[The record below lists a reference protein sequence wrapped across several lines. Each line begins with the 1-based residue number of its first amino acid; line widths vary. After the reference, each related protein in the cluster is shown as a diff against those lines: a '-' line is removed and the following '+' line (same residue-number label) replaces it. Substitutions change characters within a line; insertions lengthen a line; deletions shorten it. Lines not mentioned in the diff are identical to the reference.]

1 MSFWGGFV
9 EGFAK
14 TAKEEIDKDV
24 ARTNKIVD
32 DTVNISVNKALEIQ
46 EEIKKDK
53 KRIKDE
59 IGMLTAQ
66 DFSLPVAASIV
77 KAGMTSAMIKL
88 RNNPKNRLGADQLW
102 DGTTKFAQDNKLT
115 VQDVVNKLSYQEPLD
130 YGNLN
135 VATPKGSLLGALG
148 LAPEVDTRVQEGIMS
163 RVGKLDTSVDRSD
176 IAILPG
182 SIPLEAKKQFDT
194 DTKLSISQTINE
206 LIAEKNLKGGLTP
219 EKQNQ
224 LNDLLVIQNPKID
237 KILTLQNIM
246 GKTGENNIIGSK
258 LPIDMTRL
266 KELAKKA
273 QAGDKEAKATVEAY
287 LLDLATKDKLKAK
300 NLANSLGVSILE
312 NN

>member
-32 DTVNISVNKALEIQ
+32 DTVNISVNKALEMQ

-53 KRIKDE
+53 KRIRDE
-59 IGMLTAQ
+59 IEMLTTQ
-66 DFSLPVAASIV
+66 GFSLPKAASIV
-77 KAGMTSAMIKL
+77 KAGMTSKMITL

-163 RVGKLDTSVDRSD
+163 RVGKLDTGVDRSD
-176 IAILPG
+176 IAIIPG

-194 DTKLSISQTINE
+194 ETNLTMDQEILKLKKKRIRDPKNFSEEDRLLLEDLQQFKKDTFESQIASGTSTI
-206 LIAEKNLKGGLTP
+206 AAR
-219 EKQNQ
+219 
-224 LNDLLVIQNPKID
+224 
-237 KILTLQNIM
+237 
-246 GKTGENNIIGSK
+246 
-258 LPIDMTRL
+258 PIDQSYL
-266 KELAKKA
+266 KYLYE
-273 QAGDKEAKATVEAY
+273 QATKQGDKKSEQKLRDEIRRIKEDFGPKKTNDV
-287 LLDLATKDKLKAK
+287 LDA
-300 NLANSLGVSILE
+300 LGIS
-312 NN
+312 N

>member
-32 DTVNISVNKALEIQ
+32 DTVNISVNKALEMQ

-59 IGMLTAQ
+59 LEMLTGVG
-66 DFSLPVAASIV
+66 FSLPKAASIA
-77 KAGMTSAMIKL
+77 KAGLSSTMAKL
-88 RNNPKNRLGADQLW
+88 ALNTDYKGKADQLW
-102 DGTTKFAQDNKLT
+102 DGTTKFAQENKLT
-115 VQDVVNKLSYQEPLD
+115 VSDVVNKLSYQPSLD
-130 YGNLN
+130 YSNLN

-148 LAPEVDTRVQEGIMS
+148 LAPEIDTRIQEGITS
-163 RVGKLDTSVDRSD
+163 RVGKLDTGVDRDD
-176 IAILPG
+176 ISILPG
-182 SIPLEAKKQFDT
+182 SIPLEARKQFDT

-224 LNDLLVIQNPKID
+224 LNDLLVVQNPKID

-246 GKTGENNIIGSK
+246 GKTGENNISGAQ
-258 LPIDMTRL
+258 LPINIKRL
-266 KELAKKA
+266 KEL
-273 QAGDKEAKATVEAY
+273 DK
-287 LLDLATKDKLKAK
+287 
-300 NLANSLGVSILE
+300 IIM
-312 NN
+312 

>member
-32 DTVNISVNKALEIQ
+32 DTVNISVNKALEMQ

-59 IGMLTAQ
+59 IVMLTSQ
-66 DFSLPVAASIV
+66 GFSLPKAASIV
-77 KAGMTSAMIKL
+77 KAGMTSQMITL
-88 RNNPKNRLGADQLW
+88 RNNNKNRLEPDKLW

-163 RVGKLDTSVDRSD
+163 RVGKLDTGVDRSD

-194 DTKLSISQTINE
+194 EKTMTTDQKLLELLIDRNTKDGVLDKKGLRIDILRS
-206 LIAEKNLKGGLTP
+206 KNPDFAKLLGLGDLMGGNN
-219 EKQNQ
+219 K
-224 LNDLLVIQNPKID
+224 
-237 KILTLQNIM
+237 
-246 GKTGENNIIGSK
+246 NNIGATLMTDVELKK
-258 LPIDMTRL
+258 LVKKGMEENDKDAI
-266 KELAKKA
+266 AK
-273 QAGDKEAKATVEAY
+273 VEAHI
-287 LLDLATKDKLKAK
+287 LKIAQTDKLKAK
-300 NLANSLGVSILE
+300 NLAKSLGIPVPE
-312 NN
+312 GM